1 MEPITILRLNNKN
14 KSHIIGIYV
23 GDNIIDIS
31 KEDAIVLNAMIEKC
45 YTKDQ
50 ITEEDIAKLNEIAK
64 RLYKAIEAAT
74 K

>member
-1 MEPITILRLNNKN
+1 MEPITILRLKNKN
-14 KSHIIGIYV
+14 ESHIIGIYV

-31 KEDAIVLNAMIEKC
+31 KEDAIDLNDMIKKC

-50 ITEEDIAKLNEIAK
+50 ITDEDLAELDEMVK
-64 RLYKAIEAAT
+64 RLYKAIKAAT

>member
-14 KSHIIGIYV
+14 ESHIIGIYL

-31 KEDAIVLNAMIEKC
+31 KEDAIALNAMIEKC

-50 ITEEDIAKLNEIAK
+50 ITDEDLAELDEMAK
-64 RLYKAIEAAT
+64 RLYKTIEAAT

>member
-23 GDNIIDIS
+23 GDNIIDIN
-31 KEDAIVLNAMIEKC
+31 KEDAVILNDMIEKC

-50 ITEEDIAKLNEIAK
+50 ITDEDLAELDEMAE